1 MKSLFLFFMNVSVK
15 DCLIYLDQQGWS
27 ELIDPR
33 WEQDVIKEL
42 KTRFPNLKDEVLKE
56 TLDVVIY

>member
-1 MKSLFLFFMNVSVK
+1 MDVSVK

-33 WEQDVIKEL
+33 WEQDIIKEL
-42 KTRFPNLKDEVLKE
+42 KTQFPNLKDKILKE